1 MNRLQ
6 INTYFP
12 INYAWHTHCFW
23 QINKWEKDHPILL
36 APSCLIGIKVLDIN
50 EGVRTMPPSLLVVN
64 DETNF
69 ILLLERIL
77 SRDGYQVTAVHGSEE
92 ALYQLGRK
100 SFDLAI
106 LDIKMYPM
114 NGVEL
119 LAEIKK
125 RSPSTRVIMVSGNL
139 TDDIREQCKKL
150 GAIDCLT
157 KPIQI
162 SELKAVVRDHA
173 HAPIQYGEKSKAK
186 PLKRV

>member
-1 MNRLQ
+1 
-6 INTYFP
+6 
-12 INYAWHTHCFW
+12 
-23 QINKWEKDHPILL
+23 
-36 APSCLIGIKVLDIN
+36 
-50 EGVRTMPPSLLVVN
+50 MPPSLLVVN

-125 RSPSTRVIMVSGNL
+125 RSPSTQVIMVSGNL
-139 TDDIREQCKKL
+139 TDDIREQCIKM
-150 GAIDCLT
+150 GATDCLT
-157 KPIQI
+157 KPLKI
-162 SELKAVVRDHA
+162 SELKAVVRQHA
-173 HAPIQYGEKSKAK
+173 HAHERIQYGEKLKGK

>member
-1 MNRLQ
+1 ML
-6 INTYFP
+6 
-12 INYAWHTHCFW
+12 
-23 QINKWEKDHPILL
+23 
-36 APSCLIGIKVLDIN
+36 
-50 EGVRTMPPSLLVVN
+50 PSLLIVNEEANLVV
-64 DETNF
+64 
-69 ILLLERIL
+69 LLERIL
-77 SRDGYQVTAVHGSEE
+77 SREGYQVTAVQGSEE

-119 LAEIKK
+119 LAEIKS

-150 GAIDCLT
+150 GAADYLT
-157 KPIQI
+157 KPISI
-162 SELKAVVRDHA
+162 SELKAVVRHHA
-173 HAPIQYGEKSKAK
+173 HAHERLKAK

>member
-1 MNRLQ
+1 MSGKRIILYPPSRIVSN
-6 INTYFP
+6 
-12 INYAWHTHCFW
+12 WHQSST
-23 QINKWEKDHPILL
+23 
-36 APSCLIGIKVLDIN
+36 SN
-50 EGVRTMPPSLLVVN
+50 ERVRIMPPSLLVVN

-77 SRDGYQVTAVHGSEE
+77 SREGYQVTAVHGSEE

-125 RSPSTRVIMVSGNL
+125 RSPSTR
-139 TDDIREQCKKL
+139 
-150 GAIDCLT
+150 A

>member
-1 MNRLQ
+1 
-6 INTYFP
+6 
-12 INYAWHTHCFW
+12 
-23 QINKWEKDHPILL
+23 
-36 APSCLIGIKVLDIN
+36 
-50 EGVRTMPPSLLVVN
+50 MPPSLLVVN

-69 ILLLERIL
+69 LVLLERIL
-77 SRDGYQVTAVHGSEE
+77 SREGYQVTAVHGSEE
-92 ALYQLGRK
+92 ALYRLGCK

-119 LAEIKK
+119 LAEIKR

-150 GAIDCLT
+150 GAADYLT

-162 SELKAVVRDHA
+162 SELKTLVRRHA
-173 HAPIQYGEKSKAK
+173 HAHEQIQYGEKLKAK
-186 PLKRV
+186 PLKGV

>member
-1 MNRLQ
+1 M
-6 INTYFP
+6 
-12 INYAWHTHCFW
+12 A
-23 QINKWEKDHPILL
+23 
-36 APSCLIGIKVLDIN
+36 
-50 EGVRTMPPSLLVVN
+50 PSLLIVN

-77 SRDGYQVTAVHGSEE
+77 SREGYQVTAVQGSEE

-100 SFDLAI
+100 SFNLAI

-125 RSPSTRVIMVSGNL
+125 RFPSMQVIMVSGNL

-150 GAIDCLT
+150 GATDYLT

-162 SELKAVVRDHA
+162 SELKAVVRQHA
-173 HAPIQYGEKSKAK
+173 HTHERIQYGEKLNAK
-186 PLKRV
+186 TSR